1 MTDKK
6 PDKTRNERQSRRR
19 EREKHWLAENGW
31 TSWEAVHTLLMMGKY
46 QIQIVSISE
55 SQIFKV
61 SAK

>member
-31 TSWEAVHTLLMMGKY
+31 TSWEALHTMLIRRDIK
-46 QIQIVSISE
+46 IVDYSE
-55 SQIFKV
+55 SVCNDVNQN
-61 SAK
+61 